1 MEHPTTPPP
10 TTTASAESRLMTG
23 TTLCSGIVLG
33 RDAGHDRP
41 LYGPSDSKVSPRFSG
56 IRTYARLPHVTGR
69 LEGVDVA
76 IVGIPFDTGGTY
88 RVGARFGPEHIR
100 SASALM
106 RPYHSGSGVP
116 IFDRLSVVDYGD
128 LPVVPGYVEESHGRI
143 AAGLLEVVQA
153 GVIPIDLGGDHSIA
167 LPELRALAKVH
178 GKVGLIQLDSHSDT
192 SEEYFG
198 QPHTHGTPFY
208 HAVKEG
214 LVEPSRSIQVGLR
227 GPVYSD
233 RDYAIP
239 REMGMEV
246 ITGVEAHEL
255 GMEAVAQRI
264 VSRVGKSKVF
274 FSFDIDF
281 IDPAYAPATGT
292 PEIGGFTTWEAQSLV
307 RRLAGLNYVA
317 FDVVEVIPAYDV
329 ADNTSFVAANIVYE
343 FLALLAR
350 AR

>member
-1 MEHPTTPPP
+1 MG
-10 TTTASAESRLMTG
+10 S
-23 TTLCSGIVLG
+23 G
-33 RDAGHDRP
+33 RDASREPP

-69 LEGVDVA
+69 LEGVDAA

-106 RPYHSGSGVP
+106 RPYHSGSGVA
-116 IFDRLSVVDYGD
+116 IFERLSVVDYGD
-128 LPVVPGYVEESHGRI
+128 LPVVPGYVEESYRRI
-143 AAGLLEVVQA
+143 ADGLVEVLEA
-153 GVIPIDLGGDHSIA
+153 GVVPIDLGGDHSIA
-167 LPELRALAKVH
+167 LPELRAISKVH

-198 QPHTHGTPFY
+198 LPHTHGTPFH

-214 LVEPSRSIQVGLR
+214 LIDPSRSIQVGLR
-227 GPVYSD
+227 GPVYSE

-255 GMEAVAQRI
+255 GMEAVADRI
-264 VSRVGKSKVF
+264 VSRVGDGKVF

-307 RRLAGLNYVA
+307 RRLAGLNYIA

>member
-1 MEHPTTPPP
+1 M
-10 TTTASAESRLMTG
+10 TASAESRVITELHSARE
-23 TTLCSGIVLG
+23 SGLG
-33 RDAGHDRP
+33 RDASRDRP

-56 IRTYARLPHVTGR
+56 IRTYARLPHVTES
-69 LEGVDVA
+69 LEGVDAAV
-76 IVGIPFDTGGTY
+76 VGIPFDTGGTY

-106 RPYHSGSGVP
+106 RPYHSGSGVA

-128 LPVVPGYVEESHGRI
+128 LPVVPGFIEESQHRI
-143 AAGLLEVVQA
+143 TAALTEVLRA

-167 LPELRALAKVH
+167 LPELRAIADVH

-192 SEEYFG
+192 SAEYFE

-214 LVEPSRSIQVGLR
+214 LIDTSRSIQVGLR
-227 GPVYSD
+227 GPIYSD

-239 REMGMEV
+239 REMGIEV
-246 ITGVEAHEL
+246 ITAVEAHDL
-255 GMEAVAQRI
+255 GMEAVARRI
-264 VSRVGKSKVF
+264 VSRAGEGKVF

-292 PEIGGFTTWEAQSLV
+292 PEIGGFTTWEAQSLI

-329 ADNTSFVAANIVYE
+329 ADNTSFVAANVVYE